1 MTRKN
6 RTVNP
11 QAGTLKQENRA
22 LRTNIKSMT
31 VKLIAFALFILV
43 SIPNMSFVQD
53 DTFTAAV
60 DARNPLK
67 IHNTNPDSCCVIEKP
82 GIKSRKGVVKL
93 VIPSLEMI
101 RKSDSE
107 ANSNLA
113 YSLKENK
120 LKALKPWIVKSDVE
134 INNHFRNETTI
145 PVAGILHVQHADTR
159 INHLFSAEN
168 IRVNSVPA
176 IQLADA
182 DIQDLFIAEHVGI
195 STQYVN
201 VELADMDINSDFAIN
216 GLTISLPSAH
226 EINLADNEMRN
237 QIQQII
243 ETVPNA
249 VVKGSERK

>member
-60 DARNPLK
+60 ESRNPLNL
-67 IHNTNPDSCCVIEKP
+67 HNTNPDSCCVIEKP
-82 GIKSRKGVVKL
+82 GIKTRKGVVKL

-120 LKALKPWIVKSDVE
+120 LKALKPWIVKSDLE
-134 INNHFRNETTI
+134 INNQFRKETSI
-145 PVAGILHVQHADTR
+145 PVAGNLHVQHADTK
-159 INHLFSAEN
+159 INHLFAAEN
-168 IRVNSVPA
+168 IKVNDVSA
-176 IQLADA
+176 IQRADA
-182 DIQDLFIAEHVGI
+182 DIQDLFLAEHVGI

-201 VELADMDINSDFAIN
+201 VDLADMDINSDFAIN

-226 EINLADNEMRN
+226 DINLADTEMKN

-243 ETVPNA
+243 ESLPFT
-249 VVKGSERK
+249 VVKGNER